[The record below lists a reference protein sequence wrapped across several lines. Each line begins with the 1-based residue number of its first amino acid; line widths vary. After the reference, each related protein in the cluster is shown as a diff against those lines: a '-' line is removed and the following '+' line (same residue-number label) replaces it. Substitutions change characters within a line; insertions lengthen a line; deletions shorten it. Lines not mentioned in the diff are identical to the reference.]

1 MSHWAESM
9 TWIDLFIMVMVLLGM
24 WRGFGAG
31 FVKTAAS
38 LISWLLALV
47 VASRL
52 AKSVAPLLAEFISNP
67 ILQIAAAFLVV
78 ALVVMMAVQLLAMSL
93 TGLFKRLKLGF
104 LDRIL
109 GGVLGAVTGVLKVL
123 IILSIASP
131 LLVHL
136 PNWQTSILAQNL
148 LPLAPVA
155 VQLLQEVLGETWQ
168 QIQNPY
174 QS

>member
-1 MSHWAESM
+1 MNHLAESM

-47 VASRL
+47 VASHL

-109 GGVLGAVTGVLKVL
+109 GGVLGAVTGILKVL
-123 IILSIASP
+123 IILSISSP

-136 PNWQTSILAQNL
+136 PNWQASILAQNL